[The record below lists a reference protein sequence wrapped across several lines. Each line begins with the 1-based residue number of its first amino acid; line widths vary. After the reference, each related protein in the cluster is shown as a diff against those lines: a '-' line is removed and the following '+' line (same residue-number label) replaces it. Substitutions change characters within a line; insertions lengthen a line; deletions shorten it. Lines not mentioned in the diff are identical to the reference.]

1 MAAFLKFNHFIF
13 VFTDLVEGVQSSSVP
28 VGNGNYNVNGNG
40 NGQYLGSALPIKPEQ
55 LASNEQVC
63 AWTIP
68 NTSSC
73 ARIDKWSLRSF
84 AHF

>member
-1 MAAFLKFNHFIF
+1 MKFNHFIF

-28 VGNGNYNVNGNG
+28 VGNGNYNVNG

-73 ARIDKWSLRSF
+73 ARIDKWSLRSL

>member
-1 MAAFLKFNHFIF
+1 MKFNHFIF

-28 VGNGNYNVNGNG
+28 VGNGNYNVNGNGNGNG